1 MLDTRVSKVLLSR
14 AGATGG
20 SQVEGTPMSSDR
32 NGADRRRRRAG
43 AHRKSRRTRSWVARS
58 LVAGSAAVC
67 IGTAYDMGI
76 PSADALSIVL
86 PGRSSDGTANATR
99 INILEGNVFNPQFAI
114 TGGNTSNNNTIGNVF
129 MNLGN
134 NILNKLLS
142 FELNFAGTVGNGN
155 TTQINILSYNIFNP
169 QISLFGP
176 NISNNTT
183 VNNVAM
189 NNGNNSSASVSNDS
203 GLPLIGAMGGN
214 GNAVQF
220 SFLSGN
226 IFNPQISFFGGGN
239 VSYNTAV
246 TNVAMNNGNF
256 SGATLAWGG
265 WFATFLF
272 GGGNGNTVQFGFFVS
287 NIWNPQIS
295 FGGGNVSYNTAVT
308 NDANGNGNNSTTN
321 ASGGIIVGTTGNGNT
336 NQGAIGSGNI
346 WNDQIN
352 IGPGNQTV
360 VTTPPPDP
368 IEQLLN
374 SQTTNATGDPDNSAS
389 LMAARQTGDD
399 PETSTDTDT
408 LTDLDFKIDDDGI
421 GSLNGRSTSRIKAGN
436 HVDDEPTK
444 AGGSATTP
452 TGGSGPETGTEPE
465 NTTPTTETENT
476 PGGDAGS
483 EGGGDGSGN

>member
-1 MLDTRVSKVLLSR
+1 
-14 AGATGG
+14 
-20 SQVEGTPMSSDR
+20 MSSDR

-246 TNVAMNNGNF
+246 TN
-256 SGATLAWGG
+256 
-265 WFATFLF
+265 
-272 GGGNGNTVQFGFFVS
+272 
-287 NIWNPQIS
+287 
-295 FGGGNVSYNTAVT
+295 
-308 NDANGNGNNSTTN
+308 DANGNGNNSTTN

-465 NTTPTTETENT
+465 NTTPTTETDNT

>member
-1 MLDTRVSKVLLSR
+1 
-14 AGATGG
+14 
-20 SQVEGTPMSSDR
+20 
-32 NGADRRRRRAG
+32 
-43 AHRKSRRTRSWVARS
+43 
-58 LVAGSAAVC
+58 
-67 IGTAYDMGI
+67 MGI

>member
-1 MLDTRVSKVLLSR
+1 
-14 AGATGG
+14 
-20 SQVEGTPMSSDR
+20 
-32 NGADRRRRRAG
+32 
-43 AHRKSRRTRSWVARS
+43 
-58 LVAGSAAVC
+58 
-67 IGTAYDMGI
+67 MGI

-308 NDANGNGNNSTTN
+308 N
-321 ASGGIIVGTTGNGNT
+321 
-336 NQGAIGSGNI
+336 
-346 WNDQIN
+346 
-352 IGPGNQTV
+352 
-360 VTTPPPDP
+360 
-368 IEQLLN
+368 
-374 SQTTNATGDPDNSAS
+374 
-389 LMAARQTGDD
+389 
-399 PETSTDTDT
+399 
-408 LTDLDFKIDDDGI
+408 
-421 GSLNGRSTSRIKAGN
+421 
-436 HVDDEPTK
+436 
-444 AGGSATTP
+444 
-452 TGGSGPETGTEPE
+452 
-465 NTTPTTETENT
+465 
-476 PGGDAGS
+476 
-483 EGGGDGSGN
+483 